1 MLPASVVFGQAPA
14 SLSVREAYEAA
25 RSGEIILVDIR
36 SAAEWADTGLPQGA
50 VPLDVDATAFDV
62 RLAGL
67 RLDHPGKRIVL
78 IDRTGAQAIA
88 VAQKLA
94 GRGWRELAG
103 VRGGMLGPGGWLAE
117 KLPVMAYP

>member
-14 SLSVREAYEAA
+14 SLSVRDAYEAA